1 VAFVSTPGAADANSL
16 TSVEYADAYF
26 AERANATW
34 AALSLADKQSALI
47 LGTDY
52 LVATYEGT
60 WAGERASGTQAL
72 PWPRREVYS
81 DGYALPSDTIPGRLQ
96 MATAEAA
103 LRSRS
108 GALIE
113 DQGQRVIREK
123 VDVLE
128 TEYAETSDPTKRY
141 PMVSALVAPL
151 LRISVGGGGFVA
163 ARLVR
168 V

>member
-34 AALSLADKQSALI
+34 AALTLADKQSALI

-72 PWPRREVYS
+72 PWRVARSTSTAMPCPPT
-81 DGYALPSDTIPGRLQ
+81 PSPERLQ

-103 LRSRS
+103 LRSRA